1 MAINLETKVLAG
13 AKPEAMAQNE
23 LTPIQEDELVTYTAS
38 YKEKLRK
45 LPEVE
50 QMTSEIYVDDLNT
63 ILQFGQ
69 KATEGISKVSDN
81 LLASMKAVK
90 SEEAGEMIVQLTK
103 VMDKFDIKELQ
114 DIKEP
119 SALKKLFNRAKN
131 SIEELFN
138 KYETMGTEVDKIYII
153 LKKYED
159 QINVA
164 NQNLALM
171 YESNLEY
178 YQLLEKYIVAGE
190 MAMEELTGKL
200 IPQYE
205 AEALSGDP
213 MVTATLQSLQQAQ
226 EMLGQRIYDLQIA
239 ENIALQTIPMIQG
252 IQYSNFNLSRK
263 INSAFI
269 ITLPIF
275 KQCLTQAVM
284 LKRQELQA
292 KSMEALDQKTN
303 ELLLRNAENM
313 ANQNARIARMATGS
327 SVQIET
333 LEKTWQTIMK
343 GIEQTKAIEEENRN
357 ARQNNAVKLENMKQS
372 ILKTTGHKPR

>member
-13 AKPEAMAQNE
+13 AKPEELGNNE
-23 LTPIQEDELVTYTAS
+23 LTPIQEDELVSYTAS
-38 YKEKLRK
+38 YKEKLRQ

-63 ILQFGQ
+63 ILRFGQ

-81 LLASMKAVK
+81 LLANMKAVK

-103 VMDKFDIKELQ
+103 VMGKFDIKELK

-119 SALKKLFNRAKN
+119 SALKKIFNRAKN

-159 QINVA
+159 QINSA

-190 MAMEELTGKL
+190 IAMEELTGKL

-205 AEALSGDP
+205 AQAASGDP
-213 MVTATLQSLQQAQ
+213 VVTATLESLRQAQ
-226 EMLGQRIYDLQIA
+226 EMLGQRVYDLQIA

-252 IQYSNFNLSRK
+252 IQYSNYNLSRK

-313 ANQNARIARMATGS
+313 ASQNARIARMATGS

-357 ARQNNAVKLENMKQS
+357 ARQTNAVKLENMKQS
-372 ILKTTGHKPR
+372 ILKTTGPEPR

>member
-13 AKPEAMAQNE
+13 AKPEELGNNE
-23 LTPIQEDELVTYTAS
+23 LTPIQEDELVSYTAS
-38 YKEKLRK
+38 YKEKLRQ

-63 ILQFGQ
+63 ILRFGQ

-81 LLASMKAVK
+81 LLANMKAVK

-103 VMDKFDIKELQ
+103 VMGKFDIKELK

-119 SALKKLFNRAKN
+119 SALKKIFNRAKN

-159 QINVA
+159 QINSA

-190 MAMEELTGKL
+190 IAMEELTGKL

-205 AEALSGDP
+205 AQAASGDP
-213 MVTATLQSLQQAQ
+213 VVTATLESLRQAQ
-226 EMLGQRIYDLQIA
+226 EMLGQRVYDLQIA

-252 IQYSNFNLSRK
+252 IQYSNYNLSRK

-313 ANQNARIARMATGS
+313 ASQNARIARMATGS

-357 ARQNNAVKLENMKQS
+357 ARQTNAVKLENMKQS
-372 ILKTTGHKPR
+372 ILKTTGQEPR

>member
-13 AKPEAMAQNE
+13 VNPEEMEANALAPIKEEE
-23 LTPIQEDELVTYTAS
+23 LATYTAS
-38 YKEKLRK
+38 YKEKLRQ

-63 ILQFGQ
+63 ILRFGQ
-69 KATEGISKVSDN
+69 RATEGISKVSDN
-81 LLASMKAVK
+81 LLSTMKGVK
-90 SEEAGEMIVQLTK
+90 SEEAGEMIVQLTR
-103 VMDKFDIKELQ
+103 VMDKFDIKELK

-159 QINVA
+159 QINSA
-164 NQNLALM
+164 NSNLAVM

-190 MAMEELTGKL
+190 MAMEELTGQL

-205 AEALSGDP
+205 AQAASGDP
-213 MVTATLQSLQQAQ
+213 MVQGTLESLRQAQ
-226 EMLGQRIYDLQIA
+226 EMLSQRIYDLQIA

-252 IQYSNFNLSRK
+252 IQYSNYNLSRK

-313 ANQNARIARMATGS
+313 ASQNARIARMATGS

-357 ARQNNAVKLENMKQS
+357 ARQTNAVKLENMKQS
-372 ILKTTGHKPR
+372 ILKTSGHEPR

>member
-1 MAINLETKVLAG
+1 MMAINLESKVLG
-13 AKPEAMAQNE
+13 GLKEDQQEETLVPIKEA
-23 LTPIQEDELVTYTAS
+23 ELVEYTES
-38 YKEKLRK
+38 YKDKLRK

-50 QMTSEIYVDDLNT
+50 KMTSEIYIDDLNT
-63 ILQFGQ
+63 ILLFGQ
-69 KATEGISKVSDN
+69 KATEGISKISDS
-81 LLASMKAVK
+81 LLANMKAVNT
-90 SEEAGEMIVQLTK
+90 EEAGEMIVQLTK
-103 VMDKFDIKELQ
+103 IMDKFDIKELK

-119 SALKKLFNRAKN
+119 SPLKKLFNRAKN
-131 SIEELFN
+131 AIEELFQ
-138 KYETMGTEVDKIYII
+138 KYETMGTEVDKVYVI
-153 LKKYED
+153 LKKYEG
-159 QINVA
+159 QIQEA
-164 NQNLALM
+164 NQSLSLM
-171 YESNLEY
+171 YDSNIEY

-190 MAMEELTGKL
+190 MAIQELTVDL
-200 IPQYE
+200 IPKFE
-205 AEALSGDP
+205 AQAAASNNP
-213 MVTATLQSLQQAQ
+213 MDQAQTDSLKRAQ
-226 EMLGQRIYDLQIA
+226 EMLSQRIYDLQIA

-252 IQYSNFNLSRK
+252 IQYSNYNLSRK

-313 ANQNARIARMATGS
+313 ASQSTNIARMASSS
-327 SVQIET
+327 SVQLET

-357 ARQNNAVKLENMKQS
+357 NRQNNAQKLERMKKE
-372 ILKTTGHKPR
+372 ILETNVM

>member
-372 ILKTTGHKPR
+372 ILKTTGHEPR

>member
-1 MAINLETKVLAG
+1 
-13 AKPEAMAQNE
+13 
-23 LTPIQEDELVTYTAS
+23 
-38 YKEKLRK
+38 
-45 LPEVE
+45 
-50 QMTSEIYVDDLNT
+50 
-63 ILQFGQ
+63 
-69 KATEGISKVSDN
+69 
-81 LLASMKAVK
+81 
-90 SEEAGEMIVQLTK
+90 
-103 VMDKFDIKELQ
+103 
-114 DIKEP
+114 
-119 SALKKLFNRAKN
+119 
-131 SIEELFN
+131 
-138 KYETMGTEVDKIYII
+138 
-153 LKKYED
+153 
-159 QINVA
+159 
-164 NQNLALM
+164 
-171 YESNLEY
+171 
-178 YQLLEKYIVAGE
+178 
-190 MAMEELTGKL
+190 
-200 IPQYE
+200 
-205 AEALSGDP
+205 
-213 MVTATLQSLQQAQ
+213 
-226 EMLGQRIYDLQIA
+226 MLGQRIYDLQIA

-372 ILKTTGHKPR
+372 ILKTTGHEPR

>member
-13 AKPEAMAQNE
+13 AKPEEMAQNN
-23 LTPIQEDELVTYTAS
+23 LTPIQEDELMTYTVS
-38 YKEKLRK
+38 YKEKLRQ

-63 ILQFGQ
+63 ILRFGQ

-81 LLASMKAVK
+81 LLSTMKAVK

-159 QINVA
+159 QINTA

-171 YESNLEY
+171 YESNLDY

-190 MAMEELTGKL
+190 IALEELSNKL

-205 AEALSGDP
+205 ADAISGDP
-213 MVTATLQSLQQAQ
+213 MVTATLESLRQAQ
-226 EMLGQRIYDLQIA
+226 EMLSQRVYDLQIA

-252 IQYSNFNLSRK
+252 IQYSNYNLSRK

-372 ILKTTGHKPR
+372 ILKTTGHEPR

>member
-1 MAINLETKVLAG
+1 MAINLESRIMDGMKTEQTAG
-13 AKPEAMAQNE
+13 ELSPIGEA
-23 LTPIQEDELVTYTAS
+23 ELVEYTES
-38 YKEKLRK
+38 YKDKLRK

-50 QMTSEIYVDDLNT
+50 QMTSEIYIDDVNT
-63 ILQFGQ
+63 ILNFGQ
-69 KATEGISKVSDN
+69 RATEGISKVSDN
-81 LLASMKAVK
+81 LLANMKAVS

-103 VMDKFDIKELQ
+103 IMDKFDIKELK
-114 DIKEP
+114 DPKDP
-119 SALKKLFNRAKN
+119 NPLKRLFNRAQN
-131 SIEELFN
+131 AIEDLFR
-138 KYETMGTEVDKIYII
+138 KYETMGAEVDKVYVI
-153 LKKYED
+153 LKKYEG
-159 QINVA
+159 QIQEA
-164 NQNLALM
+164 NQALSVM
-171 YESNLEY
+171 YDNNIEY

-190 MAMEELTGKL
+190 IAMNELDNDL

-205 AEALSGDP
+205 QEAQTSGDP
-213 MVTATLQSLQQAQ
+213 MKATQVEGLRHAR
-226 EMLGQRIYDLQIA
+226 EMLSQRVYDLQIA

-252 IQYSNFNLSRK
+252 IQYSNYNLSRK
-263 INSAFI
+263 INSAFV

-313 ANQNARIARMATGS
+313 SRQSANIARMASGS
-327 SVQIET
+327 SVQLET

-357 ARQNNAVKLENMKQS
+357 ARANNTAKLEKMKKEIQQTS
-372 ILKTTGHKPR
+372 NV

>member
-13 AKPEAMAQNE
+13 AKPEELGNNE
-23 LTPIQEDELVTYTAS
+23 LTPIEEDELVSYTAS
-38 YKEKLRK
+38 YKEKLRQ

-50 QMTSEIYVDDLNT
+50 QMTGEIYVDDLNT
-63 ILQFGQ
+63 ILRFGQ

-81 LLASMKAVK
+81 LLANMKAVK

-103 VMDKFDIKELQ
+103 VMDKFDIKELK

-119 SALKKLFNRAKN
+119 SAIKKIFNRAKN

-138 KYETMGTEVDKIYII
+138 KYETMGSEVDKIYII

-159 QINVA
+159 QINGA

-190 MAMEELTGKL
+190 IAMEELSVKL

-205 AEALSGDP
+205 AQAASGDP
-213 MVTATLQSLQQAQ
+213 VVTATLESLRQAQ
-226 EMLGQRIYDLQIA
+226 EMLGQRVYDLQIA

-252 IQYSNFNLSRK
+252 IQYSNYNLSRK

-313 ANQNARIARMATGS
+313 ASQNARIARMATGS

-357 ARQNNAVKLENMKQS
+357 ARQTNAIKLENMKQS
-372 ILKTTGHKPR
+372 ILKTTGQEPR

>member
-1 MAINLETKVLAG
+1 
-13 AKPEAMAQNE
+13 
-23 LTPIQEDELVTYTAS
+23 
-38 YKEKLRK
+38 
-45 LPEVE
+45 
-50 QMTSEIYVDDLNT
+50 
-63 ILQFGQ
+63 
-69 KATEGISKVSDN
+69 
-81 LLASMKAVK
+81 
-90 SEEAGEMIVQLTK
+90 MIVQLTK

-372 ILKTTGHKPR
+372 ILKTTGHEPR

>member
-1 MAINLETKVLAG
+1 MTIQLESNVLHG
-13 AKPEAMAQNE
+13 ITLDDTQNQQ
-23 LTPIQEDELVTYTAS
+23 LQPIQEQELASYTVS
-38 YKEKLRK
+38 YKEKLRQ

-50 QMTSEIYVDDLNT
+50 QLTSEICIDDMQS
-63 ILQFGQ
+63 ILMFGQ
-69 KATEGISKVSDN
+69 KATEGISRVSDS
-81 LLASMKAVK
+81 LLANMKGVRT
-90 SEEAGEMIVQLTK
+90 EEAGEMIVQLTK
-103 VMDKFDIKELQ
+103 IMDKFDIKELK

-119 SALKKLFNRAKN
+119 NALQKLFNKAKN
-131 SIEELFN
+131 SIEVLFQ
-138 KYETMGTEVDKIYII
+138 KYETMGGEVDKIYVL

-159 QINVA
+159 QIKEA
-164 NQNLALM
+164 NQALSVM
-171 YESNLEY
+171 YDNNIEY

-190 MAMEELTGKL
+190 MATEELSQQL
-200 IPQYE
+200 LPEYE
-205 AEALSGDP
+205 AKAATGDP
-213 MVTATLQSLQQAQ
+213 VASATLGTLRQAQ
-226 EMLGQRIYDLQIA
+226 EMLSQRIYDLQIA

-275 KQCLTQAVM
+275 KQCLMQAVL

-313 ANQNARIARMATGS
+313 SNQNARIARMASGS

-333 LEKTWQTIMK
+333 LEKTWQTIIK
-343 GIEQTKAIEEENRN
+343 GIEQTKAIEQENRN
-357 ARQNNAVKLENMKQS
+357 ARQKNAQKLENMKQN
-372 ILKTTGHKPR
+372 ILQSTGPVKP

>member
-1 MAINLETKVLAG
+1 MAINLETKVLVG
-13 AKPEAMAQNE
+13 AKPEEMAQNN
-23 LTPIQEDELVTYTAS
+23 LTPIQEDELMTYTVS
-38 YKEKLRK
+38 YKEKLRQ

-63 ILQFGQ
+63 ILRFGQ

-81 LLASMKAVK
+81 LLSTMKAVK

-159 QINVA
+159 QINTA

-171 YESNLEY
+171 YESNLDY

-190 MAMEELTGKL
+190 IALEELSNKL

-205 AEALSGDP
+205 ADAISGDP
-213 MVTATLQSLQQAQ
+213 MVTATLESLRQAQ
-226 EMLGQRIYDLQIA
+226 EMLSQRVYDLQIA

-252 IQYSNFNLSRK
+252 IQYSNYNLSRK

-372 ILKTTGHKPR
+372 ILKTTGHEPR

>member
-13 AKPEAMAQNE
+13 VKPDAMAQNE

-372 ILKTTGHKPR
+372 ILKTTGHEPR

>member
-1 MAINLETKVLAG
+1 
-13 AKPEAMAQNE
+13 MAQNE

-372 ILKTTGHKPR
+372 ILKPLATSQDKRAT

>member
-1 MAINLETKVLAG
+1 MAINLETKVLKG
-13 AKPEAMAQNE
+13 ISPENIEQSEIA
-23 LTPIQEDELVTYTAS
+23 PIQEAELAAYTVS
-38 YKEKLRK
+38 YKEKLRQ

-50 QMTSEIYVDDLNT
+50 KLTGEICIDDLST

-81 LLASMKAVK
+81 LLANMKAVK
-90 SEEAGEMIVQLTK
+90 TEDASEMIVQLTK
-103 VMDKFDIKELQ
+103 VMDKFDIKELK

-119 SALKKLFNRAKN
+119 SALKKLFNKAKN
-131 SIEELFN
+131 SIEELFT
-138 KYETMGTEVDKIYII
+138 KYETMGTEVDKIYIL

-159 QINVA
+159 QIETA
-164 NQNLALM
+164 NQGLRVM
-171 YESNLEY
+171 YDSNMDY
-178 YQLLEKYIVAGE
+178 YHQLEKYIVAGE
-190 MAMEELTGKL
+190 MAMEELSTKL
-200 IPQYE
+200 LPEYE
-205 AEALSGDP
+205 AKAQASGNPMDSALVD
-213 MVTATLQSLQQAQ
+213 SLRQAQ
-226 EMLGQRIYDLQIA
+226 EMLGQRVYDLQIA

-313 ANQNARIARMATGS
+313 ANQNVRIARMATGS
-327 SVQIET
+327 SVQLET
-333 LEKTWQTIMK
+333 LEKSWQTIMQ
-343 GIEQTKAIEEENRN
+343 GIEQTKAIEAENRN
-357 ARQNNAVKLENMKQS
+357 ARNSNAAKLESMKQS
-372 ILKTTGHKPR
+372 ILKVSGQQ

>member
-13 AKPEAMAQNE
+13 AQPEAMAQNE
-23 LTPIQEDELVTYTAS
+23 LMPIQEEELVTYTAS

-81 LLASMKAVK
+81 LLANMKAVK

-159 QINVA
+159 QINIA

-190 MAMEELTGKL
+190 MAMEELTGTL

-205 AEALSGDP
+205 TEALSGDP
-213 MVTATLQSLQQAQ
+213 LATATLQSLQQAQ

-252 IQYSNFNLSRK
+252 IQYSNYNLSRK

-372 ILKTTGHKPR
+372 ILKTTGQEPR